1 MGLLIYN
8 GLQNPPSHPKR
19 VALLS
24 LLLLEDDSHALACG
38 LSFKMKHENCRNP
51 EMTKWLKVFNQTTQ
65 NRGKSPMF
73 IISRMQ

>member
-24 LLLLEDDSHALACG
+24 LLLEDDSHALACG

-51 EMTKWLKVFNQTTQ
+51 EMTMA
-65 NRGKSPMF
+65 G
-73 IISRMQ
+73 